1 MDFFSEKDFD
11 NELVYPFVQKM
22 AKEIG
27 LQERFTQ
34 REKVRIFE
42 LVEGDVSVAKIDFA
56 HYPFRRLQKGED
68 FQGVEIDSFADI
80 AINKLLSVNQ
90 RRDVKDFVD
99 LYFILHLKPLKYSV
113 WDLMEGVEKKFGFEL
128 DPIMVAADFLKVEE
142 FDFLPK
148 MIRPLDV
155 GELQEF
161 FKDKARE
168 ISRRFVE

>member
-1 MDFFSEKDFD
+1 
-11 NELVYPFVQKM
+11 
-22 AKEIG
+22 
-27 LQERFTQ
+27 
-34 REKVRIFE
+34 
-42 LVEGDVSVAKIDFA
+42 
-56 HYPFRRLQKGED
+56 
-68 FQGVEIDSFADI
+68 
-80 AINKLLSVNQ
+80 
-90 RRDVKDFVD
+90 
-99 LYFILHLKPLKYSV
+99 
-113 WDLMEGVEKKFGFEL
+113 MEGVEKKFGFEL